1 MQKSLYDNLKD
12 YSDKKPLRMHM
23 PGHKG
28 DNSLLPYANMDIT
41 EIADFDNL
49 HNPTGIIKDS
59 MSIASHLWGSKQS
72 FFLVNGSTCGILA
85 AIRAL
90 SKHGDKVVI
99 ARNCHKSVYNAVEIC
114 GLNSIYVFPEKVEE
128 WNIFGSIT
136 PDSVEEL
143 LSANPD
149 VGLVIITSPTYEG
162 VISDI
167 EKIAEATHKKGARL
181 IVDEAHGAHLGL
193 CDFFEKSSIHHGAD
207 VVIQSLHKT
216 LACPT
221 QSAILHINDEE
232 ISKLIQRQLSIFET
246 SSPSYLLMASIDS
259 FVRRASSNK
268 NLFNEWTT
276 ALKNFYYITS
286 DIRGIEILS
295 HKADAIKEIYA
306 YDKSKIVF
314 KGNNNIELG
323 SLLSREYGVEFE
335 LVCPDYIIAMTGE
348 GDTFSSLSL
357 FAQALKD
364 AASKVQTK
372 GISRSFIY
380 NTCPILAESS
390 FHAVQREHYSEKVT
404 TSVGKICGE
413 YVWEYPPGIPLL
425 VPGEVIPESFAEN
438 MKKGFY
444 SNLHSDS
451 GELPDYITVCK

>member
-12 YSDKKPLRMHM
+12 YSDKNPLRMHM

-28 DNSLLPYANMDIT
+28 NDSFLPYADIDIT
-41 EIADFDNL
+41 EITGFDNL

-59 MSIASHLWGSKQS
+59 TAIASRLWGSNQS

-90 SKHGDKVVI
+90 TKHGDKVII
-99 ARNCHKSVYNAVEIC
+99 ARNCHKSVYNAAEIC
-114 GLNSIYVFPEKVEE
+114 GLESIYLFPEKIEE
-128 WNIFGSIT
+128 WNIFGSVT
-136 PDSVEEL
+136 PHSIEKL
-143 LSANPD
+143 LSSNPD
-149 VGLVIITSPTYEG
+149 VGLVIVTSPTYEG

-167 EKIAEATHKKGARL
+167 REIARVVHKKGARL

-193 CDFFEKSSIHHGAD
+193 SDFFEKSSVSCGAD

-221 QSAILHINDEE
+221 QSAILHVNDER
-232 ISKLIQRQLSIFET
+232 IAKAIQRQLSIFET
-246 SSPSYLLMASIDS
+246 SSPSYILMAAIDS
-259 FVRRASSNK
+259 FIRRATNNK
-268 NLFNEWTT
+268 ALFSTWTN
-276 ALKNFYYITS
+276 ALNDFYGITTNIKN
-286 DIRGIEILS
+286 IEILAA
-295 HKADAIKEIYA
+295 KADSIKGIYA

-314 KGNNNIELG
+314 KSENNTEL
-323 SLLSREYGVEFE
+323 SSFLSCNYNVEFE

-348 GDTFSSLSL
+348 GDTSATLSL

-364 AASKVQTK
+364 ASSRVQTK
-372 GISRSFIY
+372 GVKRPFIY
-380 NTCPILAESS
+380 ATQPIIAESS
-390 FHAVQREHYSEKVT
+390 LKAIQREHYFESIEA
-404 TSVGKICGE
+404 SVGKVCGE

-425 VPGEVIPESFAEN
+425 VPGEIIPESFAEN
-438 MKKGFY
+438 IKKGLY
-444 SNLHSDS
+444 TNLHSDS